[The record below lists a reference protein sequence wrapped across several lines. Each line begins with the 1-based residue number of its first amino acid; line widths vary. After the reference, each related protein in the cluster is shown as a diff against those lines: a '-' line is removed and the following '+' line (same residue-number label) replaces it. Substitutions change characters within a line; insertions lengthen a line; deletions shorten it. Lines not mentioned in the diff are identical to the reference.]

1 MRRETLLWALVFS
14 LPTGIAAGSGV
25 YILANAPVMGVL
37 FGAFI
42 AVSIFTMVVVGGRS
56 TRPEAPES
64 TTEK

>member
-14 LPTGIAAGSGV
+14 LPTGLAAGSGV

-42 AVSIFTMVVVGGRS
+42 ATAIFALVAIGG
-56 TRPEAPES
+56 ADADDDS
-64 TTEK
+64 TTE